1 MYVMF
6 SFAPRPG
13 GGGAFAVASPT
24 MREICGLAPE
34 EVRADVG
41 PLFDR
46 IEPEDLAQLRRAIA
60 QATRDRTAWD
70 VEFRYRHPD
79 KGQLWMRAHCTPL
92 TGEDGSL
99 QWHGFIND
107 ITQLKRDR
115 HELEER
121 NEELRRF
128 AFLVNNSQAFIGICD
143 LEGRPFFVNQAGL
156 AMVGLERMEDACAVA
171 VEDYFFPEDR
181 PMITEKF
188 LPRVL
193 EEGHGTLE
201 VRFRHFKTHA
211 PIWMS
216 YSVFT
221 LRDEHDGPLGF
232 ATMSQNIDARKQDE
246 KRMELLMDEL
256 NHRVRNTLA
265 IVNSIASQTLKHTP
279 SAQEFRA
286 AFGGRIAA
294 LAKTHTLFAKTK
306 WSTSTLREV
315 IAQQLDPYT
324 KGRADALTT
333 AGPRLLINPKQALTL
348 SLVFHE
354 LAANAAKYGALS
366 VAAGRIE
373 IRWEIDP
380 ERTLRLTWQE
390 CSGPRVAP
398 PSRRGFGS
406 QLIEFNVAHEFGG
419 DAVLDYQPDG
429 VRCSLAI
436 PLRREA
442 DEI

>member
-1 MYVMF
+1 MF
-6 SFAPRPG
+6 SFSPG
-13 GGGAFAVASPT
+13 ADGGGAFPVASPT

-34 EVRADVG
+34 AVRHDIG

-46 IEPEDLAQLRRAIA
+46 IEPDDLAALQRAIA
-60 QATRDRTAWD
+60 QAARDLAAWD

-79 KGQLWMRAHCTPL
+79 KGLIWMRAHCTPL
-92 TGEDGSL
+92 TGEDGRL
-99 QWHGFIND
+99 QWYGFLND
-107 ITQLKRDR
+107 ITQRKRDR
-115 HELEER
+115 RELEER
-121 NEELRRF
+121 NVDLRRF
-128 AFLVNNSQAFIGICD
+128 AFLVNNSRDFIGMCD
-143 LEGRPFFVNQAGL
+143 LAGRPFFVNQAGL
-156 AMVGLERMEDACAVA
+156 AMLGLGRMADACAFA

-181 PMITEKF
+181 PTITEEF

-193 EEGHGTLE
+193 EEGHGTIE
-201 VRFRHFKTHA
+201 IRFRHFETKA

-221 LRDEHDGPLGF
+221 LKDEHDQPLGF

-279 SAQEFRA
+279 SVQEFRT

-294 LAKTHTLFAKTK
+294 LAKTHTLFAATK
-306 WSTSTLREV
+306 WTTSTLREV
-315 IAQQLDPYT
+315 IVQQLEPYT
-324 KGRADALTT
+324 RGRADALTIT
-333 AGPRLLINPKQALTL
+333 GPRLLVNPKQALTL

-354 LAANAAKYGALS
+354 LAANAVKYGALS
-366 VAAGRIE
+366 VPTGQVE
-373 IRWEIDP
+373 IGWEIDP
-380 ERTLRLTWQE
+380 ERKLRLTWQE
-390 CSGPRVAP
+390 SGGPRVAP
-398 PSRRGFGS
+398 PDRRGFGS

-419 DAVLDYQPDG
+419 DALLDYQPDG
-429 VRCSLAI
+429 VKCLLGI
-436 PLRREA
+436 PLRGDA